1 MLRTTALRTA
11 ITGLT
16 GLSAECSSELDPGST
31 VLVGSTGMLITAT
44 TLITVITGR
53 FRVAGRHPS
62 TTSMATRR
70 GMEGVTQ
77 APPVTRQAMSMPSL
91 DIEAV
96 VVVAAAMV

>member
-16 GLSAECSSELDPGST
+16 GLSADCFWELDPGST
-31 VLVGSTGMLITAT
+31 VLVGSSAMSITAT

-53 FRVAGRHPS
+53 CRVAGRHPS

-70 GMEGVTQ
+70 GMDGVTQ
-77 APPVTRQAMSMPSL
+77 ARLVTMRAMSMHFL

-96 VVVAAAMV
+96 VVMAA